1 MYFLL
6 LRFLQFDLRDFWRK
20 FWKFFF
26 QYKLHNTYPR
36 GKRMQIPEKI
46 ISTFVEKI
54 TPPPFI
60 ENNLNINSA
69 RKEPFYKNLIHLND
83 ILKFCT
89 RYTKMQL
96 SKYTYGLF
104 L

>member
-1 MYFLL
+1 
-6 LRFLQFDLRDFWRK
+6 
-20 FWKFFF
+20 
-26 QYKLHNTYPR
+26 
-36 GKRMQIPEKI
+36 MQIPEKI

-69 RKEPFYKNLIHLND
+69 RKEPFYKNLIHLNG

-104 L
+104 LL